1 MRENCLFCNKI
12 PLFHLSQA
20 RQLPNKYLMKGIIDT
35 PQTLQDNE
43 QERNLRNCVNKIQ
56 NMEIKNFLIEND

>member
-12 PLFHLSQA
+12 SLFHLSQA

-43 QERNLRNCVNKIQ
+43 
-56 NMEIKNFLIEND
+56 

>member
-12 PLFHLSQA
+12 SPFHLSRA

-43 QERNLRNCVNKIQ
+43 
-56 NMEIKNFLIEND
+56 